1 MPLKISISMSRKKGE
16 RNYGSRGATVGLEME
31 EDASLVNQPQLLQ
44 ERLAKL
50 FELAKEAVD
59 RQLEGPRA
67 GCSQCAEGGLTR
79 NGPLRR
85 ATPAQIRA
93 IYAIGN
99 RHQLDLAAELQSRFD
114 VDQPDELIVEQ
125 ASQLIDAIKQLS
137 NGMAPDG

>member
-1 MPLKISISMSRKKGE
+1 MPLKISIAMSRKKGE
-16 RNYGSRGATVGLEME
+16 RNYGSRGATVGLEVE
-31 EDASLVNQPQLLQ
+31 EDANLVNQPQLLQ

-59 RQLEGPRA
+59 RQLEGALASCSPRA
-67 GCSQCAEGGLTR
+67 EEGVTR

-85 ATPAQIRA
+85 ATSAQIRA

-99 RHQLDLAAELQSRFD
+99 HHQLDLAAELQSRFD
-114 VDQPDELIVEQ
+114 VSRPDELNVEQ

-137 NGMAPDG
+137 NGMAHDG